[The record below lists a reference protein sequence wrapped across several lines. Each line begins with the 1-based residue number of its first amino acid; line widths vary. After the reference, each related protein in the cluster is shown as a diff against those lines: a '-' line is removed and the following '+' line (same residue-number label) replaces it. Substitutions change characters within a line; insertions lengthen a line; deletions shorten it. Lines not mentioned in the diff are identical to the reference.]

1 MENSLYEFSFE
12 DFRLLSIHFESKD
25 NEKYKLS
32 KDIEVS
38 TTLSLK
44 HDFIETDK
52 KLRLF
57 MKMDIC
63 GNKLPFFISVEVG
76 GLFSFSNQKKDLH
89 PSVLEKIAMINCAAI
104 VFPYLRET
112 VADIVRRSGLPQLN
126 LPPVNFVELYNEKN
140 KSPKKK
146 LKIKK

>member
-12 DFRLLSIHFESKD
+12 DFRLLSVHFESKD
-25 NEKYKLS
+25 SEEYKLS

-57 MKMDIC
+57 MKMEIC
-63 GNKLPFFISVEVG
+63 AKKLPFFISIEVV
-76 GLFSFSNQKKDLH
+76 GLFDFSNQKKDIQ
-89 PSVLEKIAMINCAAI
+89 PSVLDKIAMINCAAI

-126 LPPVNFVELYNEKN
+126 LPPINFVELYKR
-140 KSPKKK
+140 KIDVPKKK
-146 LKIKK
+146 LKSKK